1 MTTQSQT
8 FKPSPRS
15 LIGALW
21 LFAILNYIYCD
32 VLALHDPVYLAEV
45 LTADIGGIEM
55 NQGFILGASVLMT
68 IPMSATLVI
77 RIAPRALARWWSAIA
92 GIIMTLVQVTSL
104 NVGSEPTMSYVYF
117 SVIEI
122 ATTAAIAW
130 LSITKLRTESVAVP
144 AAVPAS
150 AQVSVNA

>member
-1 MTTQSQT
+1 MTSTTHT

-32 VLALHDPVYLAEV
+32 VLALHDPVYAAEI
-45 LTADIGGIEM
+45 LTGDIGGIEM

-77 RIAPRALARWWSAIA
+77 RIAPRVLARWWSAIA
-92 GIIMTLVQVTSL
+92 GIIMTLVQITSL
-104 NVGSEPTMSYVYF
+104 NVGSGPTMSYVYF

-122 ATTAAIAW
+122 ATTATIAW
-130 LSITKLRTESVAVP
+130 LSISKLRTESVAAP

-150 AQVSVNA
+150 TPVTVNA